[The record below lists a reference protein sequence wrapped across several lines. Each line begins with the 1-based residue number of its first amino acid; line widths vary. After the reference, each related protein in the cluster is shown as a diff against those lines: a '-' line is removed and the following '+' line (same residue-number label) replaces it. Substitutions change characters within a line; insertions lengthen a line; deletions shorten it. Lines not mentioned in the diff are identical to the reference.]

1 MIIDSHNHPHYLN
14 MNVDR
19 ILENM
24 RENGI
29 DRTWLLTLET
39 PEFEY
44 SPGYHRITWGNADG
58 PIPFDNCLA
67 CVRQAPDK
75 FVLGYAPDPRKP
87 HAIGRLEAAIE
98 MFGVRVYGEV
108 MLRMTYDNP
117 DAIAMFRYC
126 GKRGLPVIVEVNYG
140 HDGGGSPYAAPGYWY
155 GGGIEAF
162 ERAIRQ
168 CPDTIFLGH
177 GPGFWAHI
185 SGDELYAKDN
195 YPTGPVLP
203 GGKVTELMRTYD
215 NLYCDLSAGSGLN
228 ALQRDVSFSREFLL
242 EFQDRALYGRDIWDN
257 KLQQFLNTLGLPE
270 ETLNRI
276 YAANSLALVP

>member
-1 MIIDSHNHPHYLN
+1 MIIDSHNHPNYLN
-14 MNVDR
+14 MNGDR

-44 SPGYHRITWGNADG
+44 SPGYHRMTWGNADG
-58 PIPFDNCLA
+58 PIPFDNGLA

-87 HAIGRLEAAIE
+87 HAIGKLEAAIE

-140 HDGGGSPYAAPGYWY
+140 HGGGGPYGAPGYWY

-168 CPDTIFLGH
+168 CPDTVFLGH

-195 YPTGPVLP
+195 YPTGPVLS

-228 ALQRDVSFSREFLL
+228 ALMRDVSFSKEFLL

-257 KLQQFLNTLGLPE
+257 KLQQFLDTLGLPE

-276 YAANSLALVP
+276 YAGNSLALVP